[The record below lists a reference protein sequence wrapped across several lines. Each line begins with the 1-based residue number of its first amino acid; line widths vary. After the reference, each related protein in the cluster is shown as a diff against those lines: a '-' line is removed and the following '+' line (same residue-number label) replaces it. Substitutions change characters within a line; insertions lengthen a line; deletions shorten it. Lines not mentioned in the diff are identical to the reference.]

1 MPYAYVQLHCNL
13 STFFSKIKQI
23 ANMLTIVFVDLTSG
37 ECNILLDIALVDLWK
52 SLVAVVNLWT
62 NITLVLSFVKF
73 WTN

>member
-1 MPYAYVQLHCNL
+1 
-13 STFFSKIKQI
+13 
-23 ANMLTIVFVDLTSG
+23 MLTIVFVDLTSG